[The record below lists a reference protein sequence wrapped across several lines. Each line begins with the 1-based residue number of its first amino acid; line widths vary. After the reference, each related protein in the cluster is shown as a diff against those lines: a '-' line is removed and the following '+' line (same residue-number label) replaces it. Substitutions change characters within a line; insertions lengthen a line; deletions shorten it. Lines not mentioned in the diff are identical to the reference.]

1 MPSKLFLLALFSI
14 LTHGFVLTPPK
25 YTPVLL
31 KNSPK
36 TYEVPV
42 LYEDK
47 PFSTFIVKLFNGEKI
62 WFRVNITDK
71 IGHLKAL
78 IEKHY
83 SIPNDKKPYNIQTD
97 FPREPLDNLEMTILD
112 ADISAKQL
120 SLK

>member
-1 MPSKLFLLALFSI
+1 MRILFFTLLLAFVHSFI
-14 LTHGFVLTPPK
+14 PLTRPNKAFVL
-25 YTPVLL
+25 LE
-31 KNSPK
+31 NSPK

-71 IGHLKAL
+71 IGNLKAL

-83 SIPNDKKPYNIQTD
+83 PIPDNKKPYSIHSG
-97 FPREPLDNLEMTILD
+97 FPKEPLDNMEMTILD